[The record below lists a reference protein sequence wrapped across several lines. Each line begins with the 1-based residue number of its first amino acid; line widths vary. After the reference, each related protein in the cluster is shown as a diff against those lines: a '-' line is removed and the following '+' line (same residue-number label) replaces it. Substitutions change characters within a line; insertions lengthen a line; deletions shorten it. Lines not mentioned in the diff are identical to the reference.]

1 MYEMEGP
8 RRFNSA
14 RAADRSVAGSAE
26 PVTCDV
32 DRADGPVS
40 RNVRCSEEASELVSA
55 ARDVRDF

>member
-32 DRADGPVS
+32 DHADGPVS
-40 RNVRCSEEASELVSA
+40 RNVRCSEESL
-55 ARDVRDF
+55 